1 MGEGDFVENPGRTGT
16 TERGSRTEPAGRRRG
31 SFDPPLN
38 LRTHIMTSHNVPQG
52 ANAIARLM
60 EPTGI
65 TVRAEVSRPRRHR
78 DGWQF
83 ELSPLDRSRTGR
95 LSAFMSDGFAR
106 QIEDASGMLFHA
118 EDLLG
123 QHEVMLTVSM
133 DALLGLTARIIGLD
147 RGILVEAW
155 NRQDAALEAALI
167 EEGVWQAQR
176 ALPRPQRL
184 RRLLMIAPDAGATT
198 GAISG
203 ILSRWADL
211 GMITLI
217 RWPVAFEEPGSLKV
231 LHQTLEAAADQVEW
245 GTADAL
251 IVDRGPGFAFR
262 ALSDPDLLRRLC
274 RFPVPILT
282 LQGSHPNLLDRLVWR
297 AFESVEAMEAALTD
311 ILREEVRPAGRERLD
326 AIVHE
331 LERIAVAA
339 AMAGSGALYD

>member
-184 RRLLMIAPDAGATT
+184 RRLLMIAPDSGA
-198 GAISG
+198 
-203 ILSRWADL
+203 
-211 GMITLI
+211 
-217 RWPVAFEEPGSLKV
+217 P
-231 LHQTLEAAADQVEW
+231 
-245 GTADAL
+245 
-251 IVDRGPGFAFR
+251 
-262 ALSDPDLLRRLC
+262 
-274 RFPVPILT
+274 
-282 LQGSHPNLLDRLVWR
+282 LQGRS
-297 AFESVEAMEAALTD
+297 
-311 ILREEVRPAGRERLD
+311 
-326 AIVHE
+326 
-331 LERIAVAA
+331 
-339 AMAGSGALYD
+339 AGSCPVGPISV

>member
-1 MGEGDFVENPGRTGT
+1 M
-16 TERGSRTEPAGRRRG
+16 
-31 SFDPPLN
+31 
-38 LRTHIMTSHNVPQG
+38 PQG
-52 ANAIARLM
+52 ANAVARLA

-65 TVRAEVSRPRRHR
+65 TVRAEISRLRRHR

-83 ELSPLDRSRTGR
+83 ELSPLDRSRAGR
-95 LSAFMSDGFAR
+95 LSAFMSDGFAQ

-118 EDLLG
+118 QDLLG

-167 EEGVWQAQR
+167 AEGVWQAQR
-176 ALPRPQRL
+176 ALSRPQRL
-184 RRLLMIAPDAGATT
+184 RRVLLIEPDAGAST

-211 GMITLI
+211 GMIALI
-217 RWPVAFEEPGSLKV
+217 RWSVAFEEPGSLEV
-231 LHQTLEAAADQVEW
+231 LHQTLEAATDQVEW

-251 IVDRGPGFAFR
+251 IVDRGPGYAFR
-262 ALSDPDLLRRLC
+262 ALSDPALVRRLC
-274 RFPVPILT
+274 QFPVPILT
-282 LQGSHPNLLDRLVWR
+282 LQGGHPNLLDRLAWH
-297 AFESVEAMEAALTD
+297 AFETTEAMEAVLTD

-326 AIVHE
+326 SIVRE

-339 AMAGSGALYD
+339 AMARSGALYD